1 MVKTAHSDFEIDS
14 ATKQGEEGE
23 ISSQG
28 TQPRYNQETERAIAQ
43 ARAMMDSTQP
53 SQRLMQNRDVNH
65 LICYEKKMTRERC

>member
-1 MVKTAHSDFEIDS
+1 MVKTAHSSLEIDP

-43 ARAMMDSTQP
+43 ARAMMDSTPPQYT
-53 SQRLMQNRDVNH
+53 SIAA
-65 LICYEKKMTRERC
+65 LIAAIDAEL

>member
-1 MVKTAHSDFEIDS
+1 MVKTAHSDFEIDP

-43 ARAMMDSTQP
+43 ARAMMDGTQP
-53 SQRLMQNRDVNH
+53 SQQYTSFAALVAAIDA
-65 LICYEKKMTRERC
+65 ES

>member
-43 ARAMMDSTQP
+43 ARAITDGTQP
-53 SQRLMQNRDVNH
+53 SQQYTSIAALVAAIDA
-65 LICYEKKMTRERC
+65 ES